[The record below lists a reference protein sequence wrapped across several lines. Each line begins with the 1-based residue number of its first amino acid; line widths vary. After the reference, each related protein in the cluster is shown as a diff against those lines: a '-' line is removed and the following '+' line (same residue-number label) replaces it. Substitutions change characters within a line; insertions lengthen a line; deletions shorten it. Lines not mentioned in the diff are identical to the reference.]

1 MYIIHIL
8 HMVILL
14 LERCFFIF
22 QQAIKKYG
30 RIVLFPGI
38 VCMILLYVFL
48 QQGSSEEK
56 ETLTITT
63 IPDEQSEEVSSATD
77 VNEQVEEV
85 IIEEIMVDVKG
96 AVHSPGVYLFTT
108 ENRIVDAIERAG
120 GYTQEAETTA
130 VNHAQKL
137 QDEMVIYIP
146 KIGEEVEQ
154 AVSGQVVS
162 APATAATEST
172 AAQVDLNSADEAAL
186 TTLPGIGPSK
196 AQAIIAYREE
206 NGSYKTIDDLKNIT
220 GIGDKTFEK
229 LKEFIVVK

>member
-1 MYIIHIL
+1 M
-8 HMVILL
+8 
-14 LERCFFIF
+14 
-22 QQAIKKYG
+22 
-30 RIVLFPGI
+30 LFPGI
-38 VCMILLYVFL
+38 VCMILLYIFL
-48 QQGSSEEK
+48 QQGPSEEK

-63 IPDEQSEEVSSATD
+63 IPDEQSEEINSAD
-77 VNEQVEEV
+77 AANEQVEAV
-85 IIEEIMVDVKG
+85 SIEEIMVDVKG
-96 AVHSPGVYLFTT
+96 AVHSPGVYVFTT
-108 ENRIVDAIERAG
+108 ENRVIDAIERAG

-146 KIGEEVEQ
+146 KIGEEMDQ
-154 AVSGQVVS
+154 SVSGQVVI
-162 APATAATEST
+162 APAASTTEST
-172 AAQVDLNSADEAAL
+172 AAQVDLNRADEAAL

-206 NGSYKTIDDLKNIT
+206 NGSYKTIDDLKNVT

>member
-1 MYIIHIL
+1 
-8 HMVILL
+8 
-14 LERCFFIF
+14 
-22 QQAIKKYG
+22 
-30 RIVLFPGI
+30 VLFPGI
-38 VCMILLYVFL
+38 VCMILLYIFL
-48 QQGSSEEK
+48 QQGPSEEK

-63 IPDEQSEEVSSATD
+63 IPDEQSEEINSAD
-77 VNEQVEEV
+77 AANEQVEAV
-85 IIEEIMVDVKG
+85 SIEEIMVDVKG
-96 AVHSPGVYLFTT
+96 AVHSPGVYVFTT
-108 ENRIVDAIERAG
+108 ENRVIDAIERAG

-146 KIGEEVEQ
+146 KIGEEMDQ
-154 AVSGQVVS
+154 SVSGQVVI
-162 APATAATEST
+162 APAASTTEST
-172 AAQVDLNSADEAAL
+172 AAQVDLNRADEAAL

-206 NGSYKTIDDLKNIT
+206 NGSYKTIDDLKNVT

>member
-1 MYIIHIL
+1 
-8 HMVILL
+8 
-14 LERCFFIF
+14 
-22 QQAIKKYG
+22 
-30 RIVLFPGI
+30 
-38 VCMILLYVFL
+38 MILLYIFL
-48 QQGSSEEK
+48 QQGPSEEK

-63 IPDEQSEEVSSATD
+63 IPDEQSEEINSAD
-77 VNEQVEEV
+77 AANEQVEAV
-85 IIEEIMVDVKG
+85 SIEEIMVDVKG
-96 AVHSPGVYLFTT
+96 AVHSPGVYVFTT
-108 ENRIVDAIERAG
+108 ENRVIDAIERAG

-146 KIGEEVEQ
+146 KIGEEMDQ
-154 AVSGQVVS
+154 SVSGQVVI
-162 APATAATEST
+162 APAASTTEST
-172 AAQVDLNSADEAAL
+172 AAQVDLNRADEAAL

-206 NGSYKTIDDLKNIT
+206 NGSYKTIDDLKNVT